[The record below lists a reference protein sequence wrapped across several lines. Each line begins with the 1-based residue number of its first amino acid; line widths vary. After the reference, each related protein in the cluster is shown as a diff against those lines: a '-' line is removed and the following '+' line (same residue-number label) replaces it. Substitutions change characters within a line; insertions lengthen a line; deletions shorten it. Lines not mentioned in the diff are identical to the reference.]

1 MAHDHANVGR
11 CVYPN
16 TEDLGELLGG
26 NYATLY
32 HTHARMTATG
42 HNRNLNG
49 YSTSERVYTYNT
61 FLFPFFDIESRI
73 PTGTSE

>member
-49 YSTSERVYTYNT
+49 YSTSEGIHIQYI
-61 FLFPFFDIESRI
+61 FGSLF
-73 PTGTSE
+73 